1 MPTLDREIACLP
13 ACLPACHT
21 PSHGLL
27 SNTHVSVPTMRINVV
42 GSQYVDP
49 IPNHNHGISA
59 ILGCV
64 GALGLHVCRQEG
76 ASFALAREQTKLD
89 ATIFGFD

>member
-13 ACLPACHT
+13 ACLPATHRATAFSQTHMYQSRRC
-21 PSHGLL
+21 G
-27 SNTHVSVPTMRINVV
+27 SNIV

-89 ATIFGFD
+89 ASIFGFD